1 MDFPTDAVF
10 GPGCT
15 PDSLSGWDGRY
26 KYEDVV
32 KIATRDDEDGIEV
45 MHNVTRAASP
55 NNSRSIFSSW
65 TSGAKSQEEWASP
78 RIEPSVS
85 SESESE
91 SESSEANFL
100 ASPSSLMNDL
110 SDLEHSLNDDVSTVK
125 DWLRRVKSERDRL
138 RRDKTSLKQQL
149 TAEKQLRD
157 SDVSRL
163 QAEVALTKAKGEH
176 DRDHL
181 SMEIRSLRERIIEHD
196 TLKGEDA
203 ARATS
208 DVARLQ
214 KQLDSA
220 KAGMKSLEEA
230 LMKEKSQNMIREMS
244 KIEEVRKVH
253 FAQMS
258 TTIAELET
266 NFESDIKEMLEQRK
280 AMLDEEIEAHADT
293 ENKLQVVSSEKE
305 QVARELNAKMRELD
319 NLKAENEKYATMIE
333 EKTAETNKDIE
344 SLRAERDLLRL
355 ARDSAIAEVKTVTTE
370 KEDLSLQLQVKNT
383 ELVSLQKQLKEA
395 KSNHIQEYDR
405 AKDQMKKLSELIE
418 VMSNDRDKARWDLK
432 DSQAHVERL
441 IDANV
446 KAEDE
451 LRQHKEEAEKYRVEI
466 NTLNEARKCFDLY
479 EEESKAEI
487 SRLKKRLNE
496 TTSDILRSI
505 QSNESEA
512 SIETARTGN
521 DCRQDGSGNDILNSK
536 MLALP
541 SLVDEG
547 GTEINVLDEAKTP
560 QRDKS
565 VDDRLEAAEKE
576 CDSLRADIT
585 RSRRERDALRK
596 MVDTLLPLADGN
608 DMVELESMEK
618 ELVDLKAKISK
629 AEEARINVEVE
640 KCGILASIALER
652 DALASQVSEMNS
664 RLLTNQLG
672 NRPDTAVKETEESD
686 ANVSATYAV
695 TEDEDNARQPEIL
708 LFLKKKL
715 ETQVQQT
722 NKVNEELW
730 QSQHMLDAQVKE
742 NEKLSSEL
750 AALRIAKSQLP
761 DEQVGDENDH
771 QLSEVAH
778 DPPDCL
784 GVEFEERIG
793 ELESLVDAH
802 VKEIDE
808 LNSEL
813 TSLRAMTNCTET
825 DVAAQMRKDIEE
837 IKQEHRIE
845 IKLLKQEHAAIKTKA
860 KLIAKEKDEIA
871 NAYEMEKLSNSEL
884 ETSLEE
890 IVNLFQ
896 AERAMHDTK
905 TAEHKIIK
913 KKFSSMRKKRVPV
926 DAAYKACRSMLDRLE
941 GSMNIE
947 AISSGKSQELRSES
961 GQQATNMIE
970 LIDILTRALDE
981 PPGSKILVASI
992 YESFSLDKNQAEE
1005 LTFRGMCLENKVKEM
1020 KLKARMDQLTKLPP
1034 HSVENACTQTG
1045 AISVGD
1051 ASAQTT
1057 LAIEHY
1063 EDLEYL
1069 RTAYNSL
1076 QKKSKHLTKELVDST
1091 KAFEETITSYEA
1103 VIAKVK
1109 NLLSEKKQENEILK
1123 IDLEKARSD
1132 LANLDGKMEDIAS
1145 EDGKTISSLEKIH
1158 ADTLVA
1164 HKEELNAYRE
1174 AVDVLKRRL
1183 DEEEDVKAK
1192 LYMEVDRLKTD
1203 FSVVVSQFE
1212 QELTLSCEANEK
1224 ALQKKREERE
1234 DAIAA
1239 LSAKEKECSTL
1250 ATELQAVKE
1259 AISNFEQH
1267 GGDIKKQNFEFEKKI
1282 HSLRDELGQ
1291 AESDRQQLENA
1302 FEQWK
1307 ESKELE
1313 VQELQNKLTGV
1324 ILSNKECTQ
1333 VYEQLQADCTSL
1345 KADKETALEKNAE
1358 LTAEVQELQNKL
1370 DGAIVSYKE
1379 RVEELCADCT
1389 SLKADKETAL
1399 EKNAEQERV
1408 EELCADCTSLKAD
1421 KETALEKN
1429 AELTADI
1436 ATLRAENG
1444 ALVAQKEKQY
1454 NTIDL
1459 IKNQLESV
1467 HKEVRAADEDRIKA
1481 SRKAGDLENHN
1492 RSLREEI
1499 RLAEEAK
1506 KKASLAADAT
1516 QNDLMKATKRLDDM
1530 LVYTQ
1535 KLKADHEERE
1545 LFLNSNMDSQML
1557 SMNEVIQSL
1566 QRQVKSIES
1575 EKEENRTMYKNDIS
1589 LQQEVS
1595 VFLLHLTELQFC
1607 LPNIYI
1613 SIIELQ
1619 EIQKLQTNHLD
1630 ALKKIDSLSDLVSTL
1645 KGTLAIEKENAQIL
1659 LSQFKTSE
1667 NDRKLYMKQKEE
1679 LKIEVASRL
1688 KSESALSE
1696 RIHNLE
1702 GVETELASRI
1712 TSENS
1717 KAERIQHLEMELEDM
1732 HSKINAKEDE
1742 IDILN
1747 ARMMENA
1754 NTHNAELKE
1763 LKSKIDEG
1771 DRTQTAMHERIRSM
1785 ESHTASLQ
1793 QEFRRTLNK
1802 AEEEASKLRVILKE
1816 AKGKLKQLHD
1826 QNEEMKRSN
1835 DDAVQNLQLMLND
1848 AIRSRTN
1855 TDASLQESLQL
1866 LEQQKRID
1874 IKRKGEISKLEQTVE
1889 ILKSKERYLE
1899 SYVASLKKQTRRG

>member
-26 KYEDVV
+26 NYKDVV

-45 MHNVTRAASP
+45 MHNITWAVSP

-65 TSGAKSQEEWASP
+65 TSGVKSQEESVSP
-78 RIEPSVS
+78 RIEPSAS
-85 SESESE
+85 SE
-91 SESSEANFL
+91 SESSEASFL
-100 ASPSSLMNDL
+100 ASPSSLMMDL

-138 RRDKTSLKQQL
+138 RRDKTSLMQQL
-149 TAEKQLRD
+149 TAEQQLRD

-181 SMEIRSLRERIIEHD
+181 SMEMRSLREQIIAHD

-208 DVARLQ
+208 DVSRLQ

-230 LMKEKSQNMIREMS
+230 LMKEKSLNKIREMS

-293 ENKLQVVSSEKE
+293 ENKLQVASSEKE
-305 QVARELNAKMRELD
+305 HVARELNAKMRELD
-319 NLKAENEKYATMIE
+319 HLKAENEKYATMID
-333 EKTAETNKDIE
+333 EKTTDANKEIE
-344 SLRAERDLLRL
+344 SLRAKLDLSRL
-355 ARDSAIAEVKTVTTE
+355 VHDSAIVEVQTVTTE
-370 KEDLSLQLQVKNT
+370 KEELSLQLQVKNT

-395 KSNHIQEYDR
+395 KSTHIQEYDR

-418 VMSNDRDKARWDLK
+418 VMSNDRDKARGDLR
-432 DSQAHVERL
+432 DSQAHVQSL

-446 KAEDE
+446 EAEDE
-451 LRQHKEEAEKYRVEI
+451 IRQHKEEAEKHRVEI

-487 SRLKKRLNE
+487 RRLKKRLDD

-541 SLVDEG
+541 SLVDEVG
-547 GTEINVLDEAKTP
+547 KMLALPSLVDEVGTEINVLDEAKTP

-565 VDDRLEAAEKE
+565 VDDKLEAAEKE
-576 CDSLRADIT
+576 CDSLRADIA

-618 ELVDLKAKISK
+618 EVVDLKAKISK

-640 KCGILASIALER
+640 KFEILASITLER
-652 DALASQVSEMNS
+652 DELASQVDEMNS

-686 ANVSATYAV
+686 ATVSAATVSATYAV
-695 TEDEDNARQPEIL
+695 TEDEDKARQPEIL

-722 NKVNEELW
+722 NMVNEELW
-730 QSQHMLDAQVKE
+730 QSHHMLDAQVKE

-761 DEQVGDENDH
+761 DEQVGDGNDH
-771 QLSEVAH
+771 QVAH
-778 DPPDCL
+778 DPPACL
-784 GVEFEERIG
+784 EVEFEERIG

-808 LNSEL
+808 LSSEL
-813 TSLRAMTNCTET
+813 TSLRAMTNCIET
-825 DVAAQMRKDIEE
+825 DVAVQMRKDIEE

-905 TAEHKIIK
+905 TTEHKIIK
-913 KKFSSMRKKRVPV
+913 KKFSTMRKKRVPV

-941 GSMNIE
+941 GSMNDD
-947 AISSGKSQELRSES
+947 AISSGKSQESRSER
-961 GQQATNMIE
+961 GRQEATNMIE
-970 LIDILTRALDE
+970 LIEILTRALDE
-981 PPGSKILVASI
+981 QTGSKISFSSI
-992 YESFSLDKNQAEE
+992 YESFSFDKNQVEE
-1005 LTFRGMCLENKVKEM
+1005 LAFRGMCLENKVKEI
-1020 KLKARMDQLTKLPP
+1020 KLKVRMDHLTMIP
-1034 HSVENACTQTG
+1034 ENASTQTG
-1045 AISVGD
+1045 AVSVGE

-1057 LAIEHY
+1057 LSNEHC
-1063 EDLEYL
+1063 EDFECL

-1076 QKKSKHLTKELVDST
+1076 QIKSKHLTKELVDST
-1091 KAFEETITSYEA
+1091 KAFEETITSYES

-1109 NLLSEKKQENEILK
+1109 NLLSEKKKENEILK
-1123 IDLEKARSD
+1123 IDLEKARGD

-1158 ADTLVA
+1158 ADTLEA

-1183 DEEEDVKAK
+1183 GDEEAAKAK
-1192 LYMEVDRLKTD
+1192 LNMEVDRLKAD
-1203 FSVVVSQFE
+1203 FTVVVSQFE
-1212 QELTLSCEANEK
+1212 LELTLSCEANEK
-1224 ALQKKREERE
+1224 ALQKKREERD

-1250 ATELQAVKE
+1250 DIELQAAEE

-1267 GGDIKKQNFEFEKKI
+1267 GGDYKQQNFEYEKKI
-1282 HSLRDELGQ
+1282 HSLHDELGQ
-1291 AESDRQQLENA
+1291 AESDRQQLANA

-1324 ILSNKECTQ
+1324 IVSNKECTQ
-1333 VYEQLQADCTSL
+1333 VYEQLHADCTSL

-1399 EKNAEQERV
+1399 EKNAE
-1408 EELCADCTSLKAD
+1408 
-1421 KETALEKN
+1421 
-1429 AELTADI
+1429 LTADI

-1444 ALVAQKEKQY
+1444 ALVAQKEKQN
-1454 NTIDL
+1454 NTLDL

-1481 SRKAGDLENHN
+1481 SRKAGDLDNHI

-1506 KKASLAADAT
+1506 QKASLAADAT
-1516 QNDLMKATKRLDDM
+1516 QHDLMKATKRLDDM

-1545 LFLNSNMDSQML
+1545 LFLKSNMDSQML

-1595 VFLLHLTELQFC
+1595 LFLLHPLSCTFACLT
-1607 LPNIYI
+1607 YI
-1613 SIIELQ
+1613 
-1619 EIQKLQTNHLD
+1619 
-1630 ALKKIDSLSDLVSTL
+1630 
-1645 KGTLAIEKENAQIL
+1645 
-1659 LSQFKTSE
+1659 F
-1667 NDRKLYMKQKEE
+1667 LY
-1679 LKIEVASRL
+1679 
-1688 KSESALSE
+1688 
-1696 RIHNLE
+1696 H
-1702 GVETELASRI
+1702 
-1712 TSENS
+1712 
-1717 KAERIQHLEMELEDM
+1717 
-1732 HSKINAKEDE
+1732 
-1742 IDILN
+1742 
-1747 ARMMENA
+1747 
-1754 NTHNAELKE
+1754 
-1763 LKSKIDEG
+1763 
-1771 DRTQTAMHERIRSM
+1771 
-1785 ESHTASLQ
+1785 
-1793 QEFRRTLNK
+1793 
-1802 AEEEASKLRVILKE
+1802 
-1816 AKGKLKQLHD
+1816 
-1826 QNEEMKRSN
+1826 
-1835 DDAVQNLQLMLND
+1835 
-1848 AIRSRTN
+1848 
-1855 TDASLQESLQL
+1855 
-1866 LEQQKRID
+1866 
-1874 IKRKGEISKLEQTVE
+1874 
-1889 ILKSKERYLE
+1889 
-1899 SYVASLKKQTRRG
+1899 

>member
-26 KYEDVV
+26 NYKDVV

-45 MHNVTRAASP
+45 MHNITWAVSP

-65 TSGAKSQEEWASP
+65 TSGVKSQEESVSP
-78 RIEPSVS
+78 RIEPSAS
-85 SESESE
+85 SESE
-91 SESSEANFL
+91 SESSEASFL
-100 ASPSSLMNDL
+100 ASPSSLMMDL

-138 RRDKTSLKQQL
+138 RRDKTSLMQQL
-149 TAEKQLRD
+149 TAEQQLRD

-181 SMEIRSLRERIIEHD
+181 SMEMRSLREQIIEHD
-196 TLKGEDA
+196 TLKGEDV

-208 DVARLQ
+208 DVSRLQ

-230 LMKEKSQNMIREMS
+230 LIKEKSLNKIREMS

-293 ENKLQVVSSEKE
+293 ENKLQVASSEKE
-305 QVARELNAKMRELD
+305 HVARELNAKMRELD
-319 NLKAENEKYATMIE
+319 HLKAENEKYATMID
-333 EKTAETNKDIE
+333 EKTTDANKEIE
-344 SLRAERDLLRL
+344 SLRAKLDLSRL
-355 ARDSAIAEVKTVTTE
+355 VHDSAIVEVQTVTTE
-370 KEDLSLQLQVKNT
+370 KEELSLQLQVKNT

-395 KSNHIQEYDR
+395 KSTHIQEYDR

-418 VMSNDRDKARWDLK
+418 VMSNDRDKARGDLR
-432 DSQAHVERL
+432 DSQAHVQSL

-446 KAEDE
+446 EAEDE
-451 LRQHKEEAEKYRVEI
+451 IRQHKEEAEKHRVEI

-487 SRLKKRLNE
+487 RRLKKRLDD

-521 DCRQDGSGNDILNSK
+521 DCRQDGRGNDILNSK

-541 SLVDEG
+541 SLVDEV
-547 GTEINVLDEAKTP
+547 GTEINVLNEAKTP

-565 VDDRLEAAEKE
+565 VDDKLEAAEKE
-576 CDSLRADIT
+576 CDSLRADIA

-618 ELVDLKAKISK
+618 EVVDLKAKISK

-640 KCGILASIALER
+640 KCEILASITLER
-652 DALASQVSEMNS
+652 DELASQVNEMNS

-672 NRPDTAVKETEESD
+672 NRPDTAVKETEERD
-686 ANVSATYAV
+686 ATVSAATVSAATVSATYPV
-695 TEDEDNARQPEIL
+695 TEDEDKARQPEIL

-722 NKVNEELW
+722 NMVNEELW

-761 DEQVGDENDH
+761 DEQVGDGNDH
-771 QLSEVAH
+771 QVAH
-778 DPPDCL
+778 DPPACL
-784 GVEFEERIG
+784 EVEFEERIG

-808 LNSEL
+808 LSSEL
-813 TSLRAMTNCTET
+813 TSLRAMTNCIET
-825 DVAAQMRKDIEE
+825 DVAVQMRKDIEE

-905 TAEHKIIK
+905 TTEHKIIK

-941 GSMNIE
+941 GSMNDD
-947 AISSGKSQELRSES
+947 AISSGKSQESRSER
-961 GQQATNMIE
+961 GRQEATNMIE
-970 LIDILTRALDE
+970 LIEILTRALDE
-981 PPGSKILVASI
+981 PTGSKISLSSI
-992 YESFSLDKNQAEE
+992 YESFSFDKNQIEE
-1005 LTFRGMCLENKVKEM
+1005 LAFRGMCLENKVKEI
-1020 KLKARMDQLTKLPP
+1020 KLKVRMDHLTMLP
-1034 HSVENACTQTG
+1034 ENASTQTG
-1045 AISVGD
+1045 AVSVGE

-1057 LAIEHY
+1057 LSNEHC
-1063 EDLEYL
+1063 EDFECL

-1076 QKKSKHLTKELVDST
+1076 QIKSKHLTKELVDST
-1091 KAFEETITSYEA
+1091 KAFEETITSYES

-1109 NLLSEKKQENEILK
+1109 NLLSEKKKENEILK
-1123 IDLEKARSD
+1123 IDLEKARGD

-1158 ADTLVA
+1158 ADTLEA

-1183 DEEEDVKAK
+1183 GDEEAAK
-1192 LYMEVDRLKTD
+1192 GKLNMEVDRLKAD
-1203 FSVVVSQFE
+1203 FTVVVSQFE
-1212 QELTLSCEANEK
+1212 LELTLSCEANEK
-1224 ALQKKREERE
+1224 ALQKKREERD

-1250 ATELQAVKE
+1250 DIELQAAEE

-1267 GGDIKKQNFEFEKKI
+1267 GGDYKQQNFEYEKKI

-1324 ILSNKECTQ
+1324 IVSNKECTQ
-1333 VYEQLQADCTSL
+1333 VYEQLHADCTSL
-1345 KADKETALEKNAE
+1345 KADRETALEKNAELTAEVQELQNKLDGAIVSYKERVGELCADCTSLKADRETALEKNAE

-1399 EKNAEQERV
+1399 EKNAE
-1408 EELCADCTSLKAD
+1408 
-1421 KETALEKN
+1421 
-1429 AELTADI
+1429 LTADI

-1444 ALVAQKEKQY
+1444 ALVAQKEKQN
-1454 NTIDL
+1454 NTLDL

-1481 SRKAGDLENHN
+1481 SRKAGDLDNHI

-1506 KKASLAADAT
+1506 QKASLAADAT

-1545 LFLNSNMDSQML
+1545 LFLKSNMDSQML

-1595 VFLLHLTELQFC
+1595 LFLLHPLSCKFACLT
-1607 LPNIYI
+1607 YI
-1613 SIIELQ
+1613 FFY
-1619 EIQKLQTNHLD
+1619 H
-1630 ALKKIDSLSDLVSTL
+1630 
-1645 KGTLAIEKENAQIL
+1645 
-1659 LSQFKTSE
+1659 
-1667 NDRKLYMKQKEE
+1667 
-1679 LKIEVASRL
+1679 
-1688 KSESALSE
+1688 
-1696 RIHNLE
+1696 
-1702 GVETELASRI
+1702 
-1712 TSENS
+1712 
-1717 KAERIQHLEMELEDM
+1717 
-1732 HSKINAKEDE
+1732 
-1742 IDILN
+1742 
-1747 ARMMENA
+1747 
-1754 NTHNAELKE
+1754 
-1763 LKSKIDEG
+1763 
-1771 DRTQTAMHERIRSM
+1771 
-1785 ESHTASLQ
+1785 
-1793 QEFRRTLNK
+1793 
-1802 AEEEASKLRVILKE
+1802 
-1816 AKGKLKQLHD
+1816 
-1826 QNEEMKRSN
+1826 
-1835 DDAVQNLQLMLND
+1835 
-1848 AIRSRTN
+1848 
-1855 TDASLQESLQL
+1855 
-1866 LEQQKRID
+1866 
-1874 IKRKGEISKLEQTVE
+1874 
-1889 ILKSKERYLE
+1889 
-1899 SYVASLKKQTRRG
+1899 